1 MKEKG
6 ENLSLLY
13 ANAMLLKLYRERI
26 ISLKVYELA
35 LIWLAIVNLLFF
47 ICFGLI
53 KLVKAYEFYNTEH
66 MAWIKNKLQESEKE

>member
-6 ENLSLLY
+6 ENLNLLY

-35 LIWLAIVNLLFF
+35 LEK
-47 ICFGLI
+47 C
-53 KLVKAYEFYNTEH
+53 
-66 MAWIKNKLQESEKE
+66 KNKLES